1 MVNKQKWVSYD
12 NERSVKMKAD
22 LAWDKNLAGVMVW
35 SIETDDFNGRLI
47 IGQNNSVLHFS
58 LQISSAPVLQ
68 FLLAVLAIMRKRSN
82 VSNLY
87 SYKR

>member
-35 SIETDDFNGRLI
+35 SIETDDFNGML
-47 IGQNNSVLHFS
+47 V
-58 LQISSAPVLQ
+58 IST
-68 FLLAVLAIMRKRSN
+68 R
-82 VSNLY
+82 
-87 SYKR
+87 

>member
-35 SIETDDFNGRLI
+35 SIETDDFNGRLVISYQFCTDFAILVLVI
-47 IGQNNSVLHFS
+47 I
-58 LQISSAPVLQ
+58 
-68 FLLAVLAIMRKRSN
+68 RKRPN
-82 VSNLY
+82 VSQFSLY

>member
-35 SIETDDFNGRLI
+35 SIETDDFNGRLD
-47 IGQNNSVLHFS
+47 
-58 LQISSAPVLQ
+58 ISYW
-68 FLLAVLAIMRKRSN
+68 FCTNFAVLVLVIIRKRPN
-82 VSNLY
+82 VSQFSQY
-87 SYKR
+87 SYKRRFKYVEMHV